1 MTDKNRRRGRALVG
15 LAIGTAAMVALAG
28 CTTATTPAPSESG
41 SAAPGAGTGGTIS
54 VAQTNAATALTS
66 GTPDTNLNTNG
77 MVDYLTGNG
86 TGPGSFFY
94 ADSEFN
100 INPDETNGTIEL
112 VSEEPLVVQYTLDPE
127 AVWSDGTPMSTT
139 DLLLMWAIGSGYY
152 DDATL
157 DEETGEVTGGNQYF
171 QLAGSTSGLDTT
183 EFPEIDEEAGTLT
196 LTYGEPYVDWNLVN
210 LIGKP
215 AHVFA
220 EKAGFG
226 SVEELATFL
235 EETPAGDPA
244 APAAANEQLSAMAEL
259 WNTGYNITSMPEDE
273 SLLVSA
279 GMWVVKDFQADDG
292 GFISFE
298 RNPEWRGEMAP
309 SFDELIIRF
318 IGDPNAQITAL
329 QNGEVDVIEPQPSA
343 DTIAAIEAFGGTLIQ
358 GPQLSYDHL
367 DLTMDS
373 EVFSDPAVREAFLKT
388 IPRQA
393 ILDSIVK
400 PIQPDAEV
408 LNSQQFVQNQPQYE
422 DAVAENGYAD
432 FAEPDIEG
440 ARELLAGATP
450 TVSILYNTNNPN
462 RVDAFQLI
470 QASASEAGFVI
481 EDAGSPDWSSLL
493 GSGTYD
499 ASIFG
504 WISPGYGYASLPQ
517 IWQTGGGGNYNG
529 YTNPEVDALAQE
541 SQVTIGDE
549 ERLTE
554 IQIEIDRL
562 SREDFY
568 GLPLFQVPG
577 LVATNGTVEGV
588 VYNGGQTGSIWN
600 TWEWTPVS

>member
-1 MTDKNRRRGRALVG
+1 MTDKNRRRGRALAG

-28 CTTATTPAPSESG
+28 CTTTTPAPSESG
-41 SAAPGAGTGGTIS
+41 SAAPGTGGTIS

-66 GTPDTNLNTNG
+66 ATPDTNLNTNG
-77 MVDYLTGNG
+77 MVDYLTGNA
-86 TGPGSFFY
+86 TGPGSFLY
-94 ADSEFN
+94 VDSEFN
-100 INPDETNGTIEL
+100 VVPDETNGTIEL
-112 VSEEPLVVQYTLDPE
+112 VSESPLVVQYTLDPE
-127 AVWSDGTPMSTT
+127 AVWSDGTPMTTT
-139 DLLLMWAIGSGYY
+139 DMLLAWAIGSGYY

-171 QLAGSTSGLDTT
+171 QLAGSTAGLDTT

-220 EKAGFG
+220 EKAGFAD
-226 SVEELATFL
+226 VAELATFL

-244 APAAANEQLSAMAEL
+244 APAAENEQLRQMADL

-343 DTIAAIEAFGGTLIQ
+343 DTVAAIEAFGGTLIE

-373 EVFSDPAVREAFLKT
+373 EVFSDPAVREAFLMT

-393 ILDSIVK
+393 ILESIVT
-400 PIQPDAEV
+400 PVQPDAEV
-408 LNSQQFVQNQPQYE
+408 LNSQQFVANQPAYE
-422 DAVAENGYAD
+422 DAIAANGYSD

-504 WISPGYGYASLPQ
+504 WISPGVGYASLPQ

-529 YTNPEVDALAQE
+529 YSNAEVDALATE
-541 SQVTIGDE
+541 SQTIIGDE

-577 LVATNGTVEGV
+577 LVATNGTVDGV

>member
-28 CTTATTPAPSESG
+28 CTTSTPAPSASG
-41 SAAPGAGTGGTIS
+41 SADPGAAAGGTIS
-54 VAQTNAATALTS
+54 VAQTNAATALNS
-66 GTPDTNLNTNG
+66 DTPDNNLNTNG
-77 MVDYLTGNG
+77 MVDNLTGNG
-86 TGPGSFFY
+86 DGPGSFFY
-94 ADSEFN
+94 VDPEFN
-100 INPDETNGTIEL
+100 IVPDETNGTVEL
-112 VSEEPLVVQYTLDPE
+112 VSESPLVVKYTLDPE
-127 AVWSDGTPMSTT
+127 AVWSDGTPMTTT
-139 DLLLMWAIGSGYY
+139 DLLLSWVVGSGHF
-152 DDATL
+152 DDASF

-171 QLAGSTSGLDTT
+171 QIAGSTAGLDTT

-196 LTYGEPYVDWNLVN
+196 LTYGEPFVDWNLVN
-210 LIGKP
+210 LITKP

-226 SVEELATFL
+226 SVEELATFF

-244 APAAANEQLSAMAEL
+244 APAAPNEQLATMGEL
-259 WNTGYNITSMPEDE
+259 WTTGYNITAMPEDE

-298 RNPEWRGEMAP
+298 PNPEWRGEEAP
-309 SFDELIIRF
+309 AFDELIIRF

-343 DTIAAIEAFGGTLIQ
+343 DTVAAIEAFGGTLLQ
-358 GPQLSYDHL
+358 GAQLSYDHL
-367 DLTMDS
+367 DLTFNS
-373 EVFSDPAVREAFLKT
+373 EVFADPIVREAFLKT
-388 IPRQA
+388 VPRQA
-393 ILDSIVK
+393 ILDAIVT
-400 PIQPDAEV
+400 PVDPEAEV
-408 LNSQQFVQNQPQYE
+408 LNSVQFVANQPQYA
-422 DAVAENGYAD
+422 DAVAANGYAD

-450 TVSILYNTNNPN
+450 TVRLMYNTNNPN

-470 QASASEAGFVI
+470 QASATEAGFVV

-499 ASIFG
+499 AVIFG
-504 WISPGYGYASLPQ
+504 WISPGVGYAGLPQ
-517 IWQTGGGGNYNG
+517 IVGTGGGGNYNG
-529 YTNPEVDALAQE
+529 YSNPEVDALVAE
-541 SQVTIGDE
+541 SQTTIGDE

-562 SREDFY
+562 TREDFY

-577 LVATNGTVEGV
+577 LVAVNGTVDGV
-588 VYNGGQTGSIWN
+588 EFNGGQTGVIWN
-600 TWEWTPVS
+600 AWEWTPVS

>member
-1 MTDKNRRRGRALVG
+1 MTDMNRRRGRALAG

-28 CTTATTPAPSESG
+28 CTTTTPAPSESG
-41 SAAPGAGTGGTIS
+41 SAAPGAGGTIS

-66 GTPDTNLNTNG
+66 ATPDTNLNTNG
-77 MVDYLTGNG
+77 MVDYLTGNA
-86 TGPGSFFY
+86 TGPGSFLY
-94 ADSEFN
+94 VDSEFN
-100 INPDETNGTIEL
+100 VVPDETNGTIEL
-112 VSEEPLVVQYTLDPE
+112 VSESPLVVKYTLDPE
-127 AVWSDGTPMSTT
+127 AVWSDGTPMTTT
-139 DLLLMWAIGSGYY
+139 DMLLAWAIGSGWF

-157 DEETGEVTGGNQYF
+157 DEETGEVTQGNQYF
-171 QLAGSTSGLDTT
+171 QLAGSTAGLDTT

-220 EKAGFG
+220 EKGGFAD
-226 SVEELATFL
+226 VAELATFL
-235 EETPAGDPA
+235 AETPAGDPA
-244 APAAANEQLSAMAEL
+244 APAAANEQLTAMAEH
-259 WNTGYNITSMPEDE
+259 WNTGYNITAMPEDE

-298 RNPEWRGEMAP
+298 PNPEWRGEEAP
-309 SFDELIIRF
+309 AFDELIIRF

-367 DLTMDS
+367 DLTFDS
-373 EVFSDPAVREAFLKT
+373 EVFSDPAVREAFLMT
-388 IPRQA
+388 VPRQA
-393 ILDSIVK
+393 ILESIVT
-400 PIQPDAEV
+400 PIDPAAEV
-408 LNSQQFVQNQPQYE
+408 LNSQQFVANQPQYE
-422 DAVAENGYAD
+422 DAVAANGYSD

-440 ARELLAGATP
+440 ARALLNGATP
-450 TVSILYNTNNPN
+450 TVSLLYNTNNPN

-470 QASASEAGFVI
+470 QASAQEAGFVI

-499 ASIFG
+499 ATIFG
-504 WISPGYGYASLPQ
+504 WISAGVGYAGLPQ

-529 YTNPEVDALAQE
+529 YTNAEVDALVDE

-562 SREDFY
+562 TREDFY

-577 LVATNGTVEGV
+577 LVATNGTVDGV

>member
-1 MTDKNRRRGRALVG
+1 VTDKNRRRGRVLAG

-28 CTTATTPAPSESG
+28 CTTTTPAPSASG
-41 SAAPGAGTGGTIS
+41 SADPGAAAGGTLS
-54 VAQTNAATALTS
+54 VAQTNAATALNS
-66 GTPDTNLNTNG
+66 DTPDNNLNTNG
-77 MVDYLTGNG
+77 MVDNLTGNG
-86 TGPGSFFY
+86 DGPGSFFY
-94 ADSEFN
+94 VDSEFN
-100 INPDETNGTIEL
+100 IVPDETNGTVEL
-112 VSEEPLVVQYTLDPE
+112 VSESPLVVKYTLDPE
-127 AVWSDGTPMSTT
+127 AVWSDGTPMTTT
-139 DLLLMWAIGSGYY
+139 DLLLSWVAGSGWF
-152 DDATL
+152 DDASF
-157 DEETGEVTGGNQYF
+157 DPETGEVTGGNQYF
-171 QLAGSTSGLDTT
+171 QLAGSTAGLDTT

-210 LIGKP
+210 LINKP

-226 SVEELATFL
+226 SVDELRTFL

-244 APAAANEQLSAMAEL
+244 APAAANEQLTAMAEL
-259 WNTGYNITSMPEDE
+259 WNTGYNITAMPEDE

-298 RNPEWRGEMAP
+298 RNPEWRGEQAP

-343 DTIAAIEAFGGTLIQ
+343 DTVTAIEAFGGTLIQ

-367 DLTMDS
+367 DLTLDAGP
-373 EVFSDPAVREAFLKT
+373 FTDPVVREAFLKT

-393 ILDSIVK
+393 ILDAIVK

-408 LNSQQFVQNQPQYE
+408 LNSQQFVANQPQYE
-422 DAVAENGYAD
+422 DAVAANGYAD

-440 ARELLAGATP
+440 ARELLAGQTP
-450 TVSILYNTNNPN
+450 TVRLMYNPNNPN

-470 QASASEAGFVI
+470 QASATEAGFVV
-481 EDAGSPDWSSLL
+481 EDLGDPDWGSKL
-493 GSGTYD
+493 GNGTYD
-499 ASIFG
+499 AVIFG

-529 YTNPEVDALAQE
+529 YSNPEVDALAQE

-554 IQIEIDRL
+554 IQIEIDRM
-562 SREDFY
+562 SREDLY

-577 LVATNGTVEGV
+577 LIGTNGTVEGV